1 MAQISLLNVD
11 FAYDGSQ
18 ENVFENFNI
27 SFDTNWRLGLIARN
41 GRGKTTLLKLLAG
54 ELKPLK
60 GSVHCPSAITP
71 VMFPPVLKSLT
82 GDTTGMV
89 IAHAMPE
96 LEEWRFLRE
105 LSLLGVDNSLVERPF
120 ETLSPGEQG
129 KIMLAA
135 LFAREDA
142 YILLDEPGN
151 HLDADGK
158 EILTSYLSGKK
169 RFLLVSH
176 ERLLLDAVTDHSMAL
191 LKSHPEIVAGP
202 YHVWANH
209 RRNVE
214 DFERSENAKLAKEIN
229 ILEKSAQQTGQWAE
243 KAHRNSRKDD
253 GSGVKFGLK
262 EKNRAKAMKL
272 EHRAK
277 QTIRQKDRAAAEKG
291 KLLHDIEENEP
302 LKMNPMVFH
311 SGSLIRAADLALRYD
326 EKILLQKTSFQIKR
340 GERVCL
346 TGQNGAGK
354 STLLNLI
361 SGDAPSA
368 ELTLEGSLHV
378 PKGIRISTL
387 PQTSNLPKMKL
398 LEYVNSINPDQSR
411 VLTLL
416 RKMDFPREVFQ
427 SEVSDLSSGQKR
439 KLLLALSICDEA
451 HLYLWDEPLNYLDI
465 QSREQIEEVL
475 LAAAPTMIFIEHDA
489 YFCKKIATTYIQLP
503 DGKQTF

>member
-1 MAQISLLNVD
+1 MAQISLLNMD

-18 ENVFENFNI
+18 ESVFENFNI

-60 GSVHCPSAITP
+60 GFVHCPSAITP
-71 VMFPPVLKSLT
+71 VVFPPVLKSLT

-105 LSLLGVDNSLVERPF
+105 LSLLSVDNSLVERPF

-129 KIMLAA
+129 KILLAA
-135 LFAREDA
+135 LFSREDA

-151 HLDADGK
+151 HLDVDGK

-202 YHVWANH
+202 YHVWADH

-272 EHRAK
+272 DHRAK

-311 SGSLIRAADLALRYD
+311 SDSLIRAADLTLRYD

-361 SGDAPSA
+361 SGDTPSA
-368 ELTLEGSLHV
+368 ELTIEGSLHV
-378 PKGIRISTL
+378 TKGIRISKL
-387 PQTSNLPKMKL
+387 PQTSNLPQMKL

-475 LAAAPTMIFIEHDA
+475 LTAAPTMIFIEHDA
-489 YFCKKIATTYIQLP
+489 YFCKKLATTYIQLP